1 MDIQQFLH
9 GLAERVSASAS
20 VRNVYGEPVT
30 AAGRTII
37 PSARVRYAFGG
48 GGGRSRKN
56 EQLEGGGGGGGG
68 RASLH
73 PCGAIEIGPTGTRYI
88 SFDDSRRVGAAL
100 AFGFALGIAVAKLS
114 RRR

>member
-1 MDIQQFLH
+1 MDIQQFLQ

-20 VRNVYGEPVT
+20 VKNVYGEPVT

-37 PSARVRYAFGG
+37 PAARVRYAFGG
-48 GGGRSRKN
+48 GGGCSRKN
-56 EQLEGGGGGGGG
+56 EQLEGGGGGGG

-88 SFDDSRRVGAAL
+88 SFDDSRRVAAAL
-100 AFGFALGIAVAKLS
+100 GFGFALGIAVAKLS